1 MTRQKF
7 AYLSALSASAVL
19 FIGLLIGG
27 GCANARRWAE
37 PAPNPFL
44 ADILREDIPSDDDG
58 IFCASIALAAVD
70 ARAVPDHAVIVRDPD
85 NGRLKAY
92 SFGYESMPLPPGDM
106 MQTVTYAWL
115 LDKKLGTM
123 DNFFDSYN
131 FINDLSKYLGSSR
144 VFYMPRYHYHSLLES
159 EFASIL
165 DGRGILLS
173 QDQLLTFYGSIARN
187 GVRPDKAWYRR
198 QRICSAQTAGA
209 VSALLREE
217 VLSGKDTAL
226 TRLAI
231 PVAGRSGTGILDKG
245 WIPYRQIQPS
255 DPVQAAS
262 FVGFFPSYAPKYTLC
277 VSVYSSDAPR
287 TETAVRIF
295 EDIVNRLDKEGK
307 L

>member
-1 MTRQKF
+1 MHKKKLT
-7 AYLSALSASAVL
+7 YLLGLSVSAVL
-19 FIGLLIGG
+19 FIGLLIGD

-37 PAPNPFL
+37 PTPNPFL

-70 ARAVPDHAVIVRDPD
+70 AQAVPEHAVIVRDPD
-85 NGRLKAY
+85 NGRFEAY
-92 SFGYESMPLPPGDM
+92 PYGYESMSLPPGDM
-106 MQTVTYAWL
+106 MQAVTYAWL
-115 LDKKLGTM
+115 LDKKRGTM

-131 FINDLSKYLGSSR
+131 FINDLSKYLGSSQA
-144 VFYMPRYHYHSLLES
+144 FYLPRYYYES

-165 DGRGILLS
+165 DGSGILLS

-187 GVRPDKAWYRR
+187 GMRPDKAWYRR

-226 TRLAI
+226 ARLAI
-231 PVAGRSGTGILDKG
+231 PVAGRSGAGILDKG

-262 FVGFFPSYAPKYTLC
+262 FVGFFPSDAPKYTLC